1 MKIKIKPIR
10 TKKELTKLISFIS
23 KNSKDELS
31 PFCRNLSDFDLFGVY
46 SLFYG
51 SLMSWGLVLSQNTLI
66 IDRRFKANRDSWVT
80 RLILQY
86 GV

>member
-1 MKIKIKPIR
+1 MKIKIKPTL
-10 TKKELTKLISFIS
+10 TKKDLTKLISFIS

-31 PFCRNLSDFDLFGVY
+31 PFCGVY
-46 SLFYG
+46 SFPLRFYG
-51 SLMSWGLVLSQNTLI
+51 SLMSWGLVLSQNTFI

-80 RLILQY
+80 QLILQY